1 MSITTVIPPNMY
13 RNARKRRPPVASPR
27 RHAMKVLLVLVSS
40 ALIVNAFAGNRGFI
54 DAFEAQRQSEW
65 LDHEVSRLRGE
76 NDRLRALSVR
86 LRTDVSAVEEVARR
100 DLGLVRPGELLF
112 VVTDIPRT
120 RRARHTAE

>member
-13 RNARKRRPPVASPR
+13 RNARKRRAPVPSPR

-54 DAFEAQRQSEW
+54 DAFEAQRQSER
-65 LDHEVSRLRGE
+65 LDQEVNRLRGE

-86 LRTDVSAVEEVARR
+86 LRTDVSAIEEVARR
-100 DLGLVRPGELLF
+100 DLGLVKPGELLF
-112 VVTDIPRT
+112 VVTDKPRT
-120 RRARHTAE
+120 RRARHAAE